1 MKVRAFPVL
10 AASAVT
16 AVAAALALTLPA
28 NAEGAEGAVV
38 PAGAKYV
45 ALGSSFAAGPG
56 ILPTESGSPAGCARS
71 THNYAN
77 QIATALS
84 LTLVD
89 ATCSGATT
97 ANVLT
102 TAQNG
107 VAPQINAVTADT
119 QLVTM
124 TIGGNDV
131 NYLGSIGT
139 FSCQDSGGTN
149 CGTVD
154 EQAITTGLTTVGS
167 RIADVI
173 EAVHTRAPQA
183 KVVVVDYQTILP
195 TSGPLCDGVPLSDAH
210 AAFER
215 NLRDQLDAATVTAA
229 AEHNATLVDVA
240 SASADHN
247 ACAAD
252 PWIEKYVVASGKTAY
267 HPMLSGMTNV
277 AGLVVD
283 ELRTS

>member
-1 MKVRAFPVL
+1 MKVRAIPVL
-10 AASAVT
+10 A
-16 AVAAALALTLPA
+16 VAAVLTMTLPA
-28 NAEGAEGAVV
+28 HAEGEAI

-56 ILPTESGSPAGCARS
+56 ILPTESDSPAGCARS
-71 THNYAN
+71 TQNYAN
-77 QIATALS
+77 QIAASLS
-84 LTLVD
+84 LNLVD

-107 VAPQINAVTADT
+107 VAPQIDAVSSDT
-119 QLVTM
+119 HLVTM

-139 FSCQDSGGTN
+139 FSCQDGGGTN

-183 KVVVVDYQTILP
+183 EVVVVNYQTILP
-195 TSGPLCDGVPLSDAH
+195 TSGALCEGVPLSDTH

-215 NLRDQLDAATVTAA
+215 NLRDQLDAATADAA
-229 AEHNATLVDVA
+229 AEHDATLVDVA

-247 ACAAD
+247 ACATD
-252 PWIEKYVVASGKTAY
+252 PWIEKYTVAAGKSSY
-267 HPMLSGMTNV
+267 HPMPSGMTNV
-277 AGLVVD
+277 ASMVVD
-283 ELRTS
+283 ELQTTSGVLT

>member
-1 MKVRAFPVL
+1 MKVRTLPVL
-10 AASAVT
+10 AIAMAG
-16 AVAAALALTLPA
+16 AVAAALAITLPA
-28 NAEGAEGAVV
+28 QAANQAI
-38 PAGAKYV
+38 PSGAKYV

-77 QIATALS
+77 QIAAALS
-84 LTLVD
+84 LNLVD

-107 VAPQINAVTADT
+107 VAPQINAVTSDT
-119 QLVTM
+119 RLVTM

-167 RIADVI
+167 RIAAVI
-173 EAVHTRAPQA
+173 DAVHSRAPQA

-195 TSGPLCDGVPLSDAH
+195 TSGALCDGVPLSDAH

-229 AEHNATLVDVA
+229 ADHNATLVDVA
-240 SASADHN
+240 SASVDHN

-252 PWIEKYVVASGKTAY
+252 PWIEKYRVATGKTAY